1 MRFVAGPDGEVVPDI
16 CGKLPGRGLWITP
29 QRDII
34 DKACRSN
41 LFAKAAKAPLKASRD
56 LAQLVE
62 DLLVSRCLELLGLA
76 NRAGQAV
83 AGFEKVKAWLHG
95 GQAGILI
102 QAGDSGADGPQ
113 KLLALARKAAPDA
126 VMVEGFSAAE
136 LGRALGHDARV
147 HVAVAPGGVAQQ
159 LVMELGRLL
168 SLGGRVR
175 RSVMD

>member
-102 QAGDSGADGPQ
+102 QAGDSGADGRQ

-159 LVMELGRLL
+159 LVVELGRLL

-175 RSVMD
+175 RSVLD